1 MKKIC
6 VLGSTGSIGRQ
17 ALDVVRHLPGRVKIS
32 ALTGH
37 SNLDLLKKQITEFR
51 PEAASIWSE
60 VSAAELRAWCRS
72 KGFRTSVSSG
82 EAGLIDAVECGSSQ
96 LVLSSVVGSA
106 GLRPLMAAIKL
117 GKDIALANKEALVAA
132 GSIVMSEAKRR
143 GSCILPVDS
152 EHSAIFQCLKNED
165 HASVRRIF
173 LTASGGPFYRS
184 RIKPSRITVKDALAH
199 PTWDMGP
206 KITVDSATL
215 MNKGLEAIE
224 AHHLFGV
231 KLANIQIVIH
241 PQSIVH
247 SMVEFIDSSVIA
259 QLSNPDMR
267 LPIQYALTYPARLR
281 SSVKKLDL
289 AKIGSLDFSGP
300 DFGRFPCLGLALEA
314 GKEGGTMPAVMNAAN
329 EAAVGLFLREKISFT
344 AIPAVIRKT
353 MDRHAKKNN
362 PSIEHILAAD
372 SWARS
377 AAAEISA
384 KI

>member
-6 VLGSTGSIGRQ
+6 ILGSTGSIGRQ
-17 ALDVVRHLPGRVKIS
+17 ALDVVRHLSGALKIS
-32 ALTGH
+32 ALTAH
-37 SNLDLLKKQITEFR
+37 SNLRMLKTQISEFR

-60 VSAAELRAWCRS
+60 DSANELRAWCRA
-72 KGFRTSVSSG
+72 KGFRTSISSG
-82 EAGLIDAVECGSSQ
+82 EAGLIEAVECGSSR

-106 GLRPLMAAIKL
+106 GLRPLMAAIRL
-117 GKDIALANKEALVAA
+117 GKDIALANKEALVIA

-143 GSCILPVDS
+143 GSAILPVDS

-165 HASVRRIF
+165 PGSVRRIF

-184 RIKPSRITVKDALAH
+184 RIKPSKITVKDALAH

-206 KITVDSATL
+206 KVTVDSATL

-231 KLANIQIVIH
+231 KLENIQIVIH

-267 LPIQYALTYPARLR
+267 LPIQYALTYPLRLR

-289 AKIGSLDFSGP
+289 AKIGSLDFSSP
-300 DFGRFPCLGLALEA
+300 DFGRFPCLRLALA
-314 GKEGGTMPAVMNAAN
+314 AAKEGGTMPAAMNAAN
-329 EAAVGLFLREKISFT
+329 EVAVGLFLRGKLSF
-344 AIPAVIRKT
+344 AGIPILIRKT
-353 MDRHAKKNN
+353 MDRHVKKNT

-377 AAAEISA
+377 AAAAIAA